1 MRKPTLLRRPNSR
14 APRLEVTSPFV
25 GGLDRWLRRQESLNP
40 RAIELGLDRVRRV
53 AARLGLL
60 RSAAYTL
67 TVAGTNGKGSSATLA
82 AGIYRAAGYHVGLY
96 TSPHVLRYNERVQI
110 GGRPASDDALCA
122 AFDAIEAVRGDDL
135 LTYFEFGTLAALWL
149 FRQQRVDVQVLEVG
163 LGGRLDAVN
172 LVDADVSILTNVG
185 LDHQDW
191 LGDNREAIG
200 REKAGIF
207 RARRPV
213 VLVEREPPQSV
224 LDAATALDAPK
235 LRLGPDFDYE
245 IGDDGRWTWIHQ
257 GERWTQLPAPGL
269 DGAMQYRNAA
279 GVFAAVQAGQSRR
292 PVRREAFERA
302 LPQLQ
307 SLRGRCERHRG
318 VLLDVAHN
326 VEAAEVFAE
335 YLRAAVPAPRC
346 LVIGMLADK
355 PVEAIASVL
364 APVVDHVFAVSL
376 PGPRGLS
383 ASALQQRLQDGGLS
397 AQTCDNMGSALSH
410 ARGRAGVNGSVAVTG
425 SFLTV
430 AAAIN
435 ELDLHE

>member
-1 MRKPTLLRRPNSR
+1 M
-14 APRLEVTSPFV
+14 TSPLS
-25 GGLDRWLRRQESLNP
+25 GSLDAWLRRQESLNP

-60 RSAAYTL
+60 QGAPYTL

-110 GGRPASDDALCA
+110 DGRPVSDAALCA

-135 LTYFEFGTLAALWL
+135 LTYFEFGTLAALWW
-149 FRQQRVDVQVLEVG
+149 FRRQRVDVQVLEVG

-172 LVDADVSILTNVG
+172 LVDADVAMLTNVG

-207 RARRPV
+207 RAHRPV

-224 LDAATALDAPK
+224 LDAATVLDAPK
-235 LRLGPDFDYE
+235 LRLGRDFDYE
-245 IGDDGRWTWIHQ
+245 IGDDDRWTWIRQ
-257 GERWTQLPAPGL
+257 GERWTQLPPPGL
-269 DGAMQYRNAA
+269 AGAMQYRNAA
-279 GVFAAVQAGQSRR
+279 GVFAAVQAGQLRR

-302 LPQLQ
+302 LPKLQ
-307 SLRGRCERHRG
+307 RLRGRCERYRG

-326 VEAAEVFAE
+326 TEAAEVFAE
-335 YLRAAVPAPRC
+335 FLRVAVSTPRC

-355 PVEAIASVL
+355 PVEAIARVL

-383 ASALQQRLQDGGLS
+383 AAALQLRLHDGGLT
-397 AQTCDNMGSALSH
+397 AQTCDNMASALAQ
-410 ARGRAGVNGSVAVTG
+410 ARSTAGTHGSVAVTG

-435 ELDLHE
+435 ELDFHE

>member
-1 MRKPTLLRRPNSR
+1 MKGPVFGS
-14 APRLEVTSPFV
+14 
-25 GGLDRWLRRQESLNP
+25 LDEWLRRQESLNP

-60 RSAAYTL
+60 QTAAYTL

-96 TSPHVLRYNERVQI
+96 TSPHILRYNERVQI
-110 GGRPASDDALCA
+110 DGLAASDAALCA

-149 FRQQRVDVQVLEVG
+149 FRQQRVEVQVLEVG

-172 LVDADVSILTNVG
+172 LVDADVAMLTNVG

-200 REKAGIF
+200 REKAGVF
-207 RARRPV
+207 RAHRPA

-224 LDAATALDAPK
+224 LDAATVLNAHK
-235 LRLGPDFDYE
+235 LRLGRDFDYE
-245 IGDDGRWTWIHQ
+245 ISKDGRWNWISS
-257 GERWTQLPAPGL
+257 GERWTQLPPPGL
-269 DGAMQYRNAA
+269 VGTMQYRNAA
-279 GVFAAVQAGQSRR
+279 GVFAAVQAGQLRR

-302 LPQLQ
+302 LPKLQ
-307 SLRGRCERHRG
+307 RLRGRCEPYCG

-326 VEAAEVFAE
+326 VEAAEVFADV
-335 YLRAAVPAPRC
+335 LRADRATPRA
-346 LVIGMLADK
+346 LVLGMLADK
-355 PVEAIASVL
+355 PVEAIARVL
-364 APVVDHVFAVSL
+364 APVVDAVFAIGL

-383 ASALQQRLQDGGLS
+383 AEALQARLHEGGLA
-397 AQTCDNMGSALSH
+397 AQTCDNMASAL
-410 ARGRAGVNGSVAVTG
+410 ARARSSAGTNGSVAVTG

-430 AAAIN
+430 AAAIKV
-435 ELDLHE
+435 LDLHE